1 MVTALYRNVSSI
13 AIKQFGH
20 HQSVHLLAHDCP
32 IRALISGLILMG
44 DAAMDF
50 TEALRMAERNL
61 TEGAN
66 LTELKE
72 LAQDLQALI
81 ANSILADLIE
91 IKIAVIEGHWD
102 EA

>member
-1 MVTALYRNVSSI
+1 
-13 AIKQFGH
+13 
-20 HQSVHLLAHDCP
+20 
-32 IRALISGLILMG
+32 
-44 DAAMDF
+44 
-50 TEALRMAERNL
+50 MAERNL